1 MVLVIRLLLALVPP
15 YFHVNLA
22 HAQHDRTQNHSTA
35 HPTNQVSVTA
45 SVCEARTINYI
56 THSLPQ
62 LCLTH
67 TWVSTRHSP
76 DVTSTSSTAV
86 SIPTVD
92 TTSDAHDANSPTTAE
107 EPSSHTVSA
116 SDAEPSETT
125 FMSFED
131 WKEMMLRRT
140 GQDPQEL
147 KSRKLKPSAVK
158 ERIPPDL
165 GHFDLGEEDEI
176 SLDFDNYLQKT
187 NQDNQPVASKAE
199 DDDVAEYHP
208 EETVVYEGDAASLYR
223 SKDAGKTCKERF
235 SYSSFDAG
243 ATVLKTGPGTK
254 NAKAI
259 LVEHKDSYMLLE
271 CSRQSKYVIVELS
284 DDILIDTVV
293 LANFE
298 FFSSMVRHFR
308 VSVSDRYPV
317 KIDRW
322 RDIGTFEARNSRD
335 IQPFLVENPQI
346 WAKYVRIEFLTHY
359 GNEYYC
365 PLSLL
370 RIHGS
375 RMLDSWKDSE
385 TGREDEVHMIDE
397 DEDEGQ
403 DGVKDVEQTTAPLAE
418 VGSDERLDS
427 EPGTPVAGAPQD
439 ATRTA
444 TDNEHGPETVP
455 ERLCGVCPANWYDPD
470 TATCPSSPVIPSE
483 VILSHDSCSDLLDD
497 VPDTASTMSKLSTE
511 ADSLTTHTSSL
522 SSGSDAS
529 PPASSTI
536 SNRSSRS
543 TSEAQSATREV
554 STSAEQSS
562 AGDAASETATS
573 STSSTKTTT
582 STSSAPKQRSGS
594 GPGPSSAQPT
604 VQEGFFNA
612 ITKRLH
618 NVETNLT
625 LSLQY
630 LEEQSRHLQDAF
642 HKAEQKQLLKV
653 TNFLENLNQT
663 VFTELHG
670 MRVQYDQIWQSTVI
684 ALESQREQ
692 SERDIVALST
702 RLNLLADEVVFQKRM
717 AIVQAI
723 LLLCCLFLVIFSR
736 GVPIPYLAPLL
747 EQNHQLGPYTTSPP
761 AAPLKPYT
769 LIKNGSLRDGDFPTF
784 PEEDLPPRPPQTS
797 SRHPPSQHASISDI
811 GLGDRQAEPYHQ
823 SCLSPPSTPGAQT
836 SDHIELDS
844 MASGFDLPAPTSSTH
859 SRNGGFQ
866 HSHCR
871 KPLPA
876 LPEHPSPQS

>member
-1 MVLVIRLLLALVPP
+1 LK
-15 YFHVNLA
+15 
-22 HAQHDRTQNHSTA
+22 QG
-35 HPTNQVSVTA
+35 PT
-45 SVCEARTINYI
+45 
-56 THSLPQ
+56 
-62 LCLTH
+62 
-67 TWVSTRHSP
+67 
-76 DVTSTSSTAV
+76 
-86 SIPTVD
+86 
-92 TTSDAHDANSPTTAE
+92 
-107 EPSSHTVSA
+107 
-116 SDAEPSETT
+116 
-125 FMSFED
+125 
-131 WKEMMLRRT
+131 
-140 GQDPQEL
+140 
-147 KSRKLKPSAVK
+147 K
-158 ERIPPDL
+158 ERTPPDL

-176 SLDFDNYLQKT
+176 SLDFNDYLQKT
-187 NQDNQPVASKAE
+187 NQDNQPVSQTAD
-199 DDDVAEYHP
+199 DDDVAAYHP
-208 EETVVYEGDAASLYR
+208 EDPVVYEGDASSLSR

-317 KIDRW
+317 KMDRW

-385 TGREDEVHMIDE
+385 TGREDEVRMEDE
-397 DEDEGQ
+397 DEDE
-403 DGVKDVEQTTAPLAE
+403 DEDHNGVKEVEDFISHSAKDL
-418 VGSDERLDS
+418 SDEKLDN
-427 EPGTPVAGAPQD
+427 ERG
-439 ATRTA
+439 TA
-444 TDNEHGPETVP
+444 TASAPEEATMPAADNAHAAVP
-455 ERLCGVCPANWYDPD
+455 ALEKLCGICPANWLDLD
-470 TATCPSSPVIPSE
+470 SRICPTSPVVPLDTIWC
-483 VILSHDSCSDLLDD
+483 HDSYSKFLNDTVELTL
-497 VPDTASTMSKLSTE
+497 TASNLSANME
-511 ADSLTTHTSSL
+511 THTSHTPSL
-522 SSGSDAS
+522 LSAGSDTSLLIS
-529 PPASSTI
+529 PTSSD
-536 SNRSSRS
+536 RSSRS
-543 TSEAQSATREV
+543 ASEVQSATREV
-554 STSAEQSS
+554 SLPTEQSS
-562 AGDAASETATS
+562 AGDTASETI
-573 STSSTKTTT
+573 TTPV
-582 STSSAPKQRSGS
+582 TSSAKTFSSTLSVPKQRSGS

-630 LEEQSRHLQDAF
+630 LEEQSRHLQEAF
-642 HKAEQKQLLKV
+642 HKAEQKQLSKV

-717 AIVQAI
+717 AIIQAI

-747 EQNHQLGPYTTSPP
+747 EQNNQLGPYSTSPP
-761 AAPLKPYT
+761 TVSLKSYT
-769 LIKNGSLRDGDFPTF
+769 LPQSGSSREGELRQFL
-784 PEEDLPPRPPQTS
+784 EQDLLQPRSQSS
-797 SRHPPSQHASISDI
+797 SRHVPSQHTGISAVAP
-811 GLGDRQAEPYHQ
+811 GDSSAEPYHQ

-836 SDHIELDS
+836 SGHVDLNSIT
-844 MASGFDLPAPTSSTH
+844 AGFDPPPPTSTLH
-859 SRNGGFQ
+859 RNGDFQ
-866 HSHCR
+866 QPHCR

-876 LPEHPSPQS
+876 LPEHPSPQI

>member
-1 MVLVIRLLLALVPP
+1 MAKGLWLAQILIVLSTQVCFGI
-15 YFHVNLA
+15 
-22 HAQHDRTQNHSTA
+22 AQHDRTQNYSTP

-45 SVCEARTINYI
+45 SICEARTINYI

-62 LCLTH
+62 LCFTN
-67 TWVSTRHSP
+67 TWVSTSFTQN
-76 DVTSTSSTAV
+76 VTSAPTTPTPSAETASSDDAKTSTISDDSSTHAQGAAE
-86 SIPTVD
+86 
-92 TTSDAHDANSPTTAE
+92 SDAPEEIQDG
-107 EPSSHTVSA
+107 EPSA
-116 SDAEPSETT
+116 NT

-131 WKEMMLRRT
+131 WKEMMLRQT
-140 GQDPQEL
+140 GQDPQDL
-147 KSRKLKPSAVK
+147 KSHKANSKRPH
-158 ERIPPDL
+158 ERTPPDL
-165 GHFDLGEEDEI
+165 GHFGLGEEEEI
-176 SLDFDNYLQKT
+176 SLDFDNYLAKP
-187 NQDNQPVASKAE
+187 NSDKSASE
-199 DDDVAEYHP
+199 TDVRDSDVAEYSHGDPSVSDP
-208 EETVVYEGDAASLYR
+208 ESPPLSR

-317 KIDRW
+317 KMERW
-322 RDIGTFEARNSRD
+322 RTIGTFEARNSRD

-346 WAKYVRIEFLTHY
+346 WAKYVRLEFLTHY

-365 PLSLL
+365 PVSLF

-375 RMLDSWKDSE
+375 RMLDSWKDTEIGPDDGADDDHDHGRHETISGGEAAEEDYIPASE
-385 TGREDEVHMIDE
+385 PRDEPPTTVPESATGRETH
-397 DEDEGQ
+397 Q
-403 DGVKDVEQTTAPLAE
+403 RTTTGANQE
-418 VGSDERLDS
+418 HTYGDS
-427 EPGTPVAGAPQD
+427 PAQVCPVSPSNVLTP
-439 ATRTA
+439 TI
-444 TDNEHGPETVP
+444 
-455 ERLCGVCPANWYDPD
+455 GVCLAKPRMPSDCYNCHRNSSNTSRD
-470 TATCPSSPVIPSE
+470 PSSSLQPQFHDEQAATTPPKIHSVVSDPPTISPSTTSE
-483 VILSHDSCSDLLDD
+483 SVD
-497 VPDTASTMSKLSTE
+497 ASTPSR
-511 ADSLTTHTSSL
+511 
-522 SSGSDAS
+522 
-529 PPASSTI
+529 SSTHQ
-536 SNRSSRS
+536 RSSAINQ
-543 TSEAQSATREV
+543 TSAREGVNATTSAT
-554 STSAEQSS
+554 TN
-562 AGDAASETATS
+562 
-573 STSSTKTTT
+573 TKTTT
-582 STSSAPKQRSGS
+582 PTSPGAKQRGGSSGGS
-594 GPGPSSAQPT
+594 PPAPT

-630 LEEQSRHLQDAF
+630 LEDQSRHLQEAF

-663 VFTELHG
+663 VFSELRG
-670 MRVQYDQIWQSTVI
+670 IRMQYDQIWQSTVI

-717 AIVQAI
+717 AIVQAV

-747 EQNHQLGPYTTSPP
+747 EQNNNPALYAASPPDLSSKTYSIRRGSVTDKTSSPRPPENAHAALNHIVSARAALSRTGRAEAGAQLEPYHEGGLSPP
-761 AAPLKPYT
+761 A
-769 LIKNGSLRDGDFPTF
+769 
-784 PEEDLPPRPPQTS
+784 
-797 SRHPPSQHASISDI
+797 
-811 GLGDRQAEPYHQ
+811 
-823 SCLSPPSTPGAQT
+823 TPGPENSDSEEIGTT
-836 SDHIELDS
+836 SGLDIHDS
-844 MASGFDLPAPTSSTH
+844 LPHRVAGYQSSH
-859 SRNGGFQ
+859 S
-866 HSHCR
+866 R

-876 LPEHPSPQS
+876 LPEHPSPPS

>member
-1 MVLVIRLLLALVPP
+1 MVVVPRLLLALVAP
-15 YFHVNLA
+15 YMQAHLA
-22 HAQHDRTQNHSTA
+22 IAQHDRTQNQSTA
-35 HPTNQVSVTA
+35 YTTHQASVTA
-45 SVCEARTINYI
+45 SICEARTINHI

-62 LCLTH
+62 LCLTK
-67 TWVSTRHSP
+67 TWVR
-76 DVTSTSSTAV
+76 TSFSGNQTSMSSTAT
-86 SIPTVD
+86 PTWDQD
-92 TTSDAHDANSPTTAE
+92 TASNNETTITATATQETGSPPSTASEDIFSDGEPT
-107 EPSSHTVSA
+107 
-116 SDAEPSETT
+116 ETT

-147 KSRKLKPSAVK
+147 KSRKSNGNRAD

-165 GHFDLGEEDEI
+165 GNFGLGDEGEI
-176 SLDFDNYLQKT
+176 SLDFDNYLPKP
-187 NQDNQPVASKAE
+187 NQDNVPVSSNVD
-199 DDDVAEYHP
+199 DDDVVEYRP
-208 EETVVYEGDAASLYR
+208 EDPVTYEGDPDSLYR

-271 CSRQSKYVIVELS
+271 CSKQSKYVIVELS

-298 FFSSMVRHFR
+298 FFSSMIRHFR

-335 IQPFLVENPQI
+335 LQPFLVENPQI

-365 PLSLL
+365 PVSLL

-385 TGREDEVHMIDE
+385 TGRDDEPNEEEDQGDMMKI
-397 DEDEGQ
+397 EGEPLTPKETHIGSANKAPNVPADVPQ
-403 DGVKDVEQTTAPLAE
+403 DPVTEPS
-418 VGSDERLDS
+418 VGSH
-427 EPGTPVAGAPQD
+427 PVEFSLGD
-439 ATRTA
+439 
-444 TDNEHGPETVP
+444 
-455 ERLCGVCPANWYDPD
+455 LCGVCPSFKHHSNTSICLSGEKVTRP
-470 TATCPSSPVIPSE
+470 E
-483 VILSHDSCSDLLDD
+483 VIFSAHCAGAHLDEILKLASAKGQGFRRDQEEYTDWSHPVS
-497 VPDTASTMSKLSTE
+497 P
-511 ADSLTTHTSSL
+511 
-522 SSGSDAS
+522 GS
-529 PPASSTI
+529 PTI
-536 SNRSSRS
+536 SSEK
-543 TSEAQSATREV
+543 TSGNLSQ
-554 STSAEQSS
+554 TS
-562 AGDAASETATS
+562 DFLS
-573 STSSTKTTT
+573 STSQRADSQDQVVAGETPTDAPVNATPSTRS
-582 STSSAPKQRSGS
+582 STPTMSNSKHRGGGAS
-594 GPGPSSAQPT
+594 GPSPPPST

-630 LEEQSRHLQDAF
+630 LEDQSRHLQDAF
-642 HKAEQKQLLKV
+642 HKAEQKQLVKV

-663 VFTELHG
+663 VFSELRG
-670 MRVQYDQIWQSTVI
+670 IRVQYDQIWQSTVI

-692 SERDIVALST
+692 SERDIVALSA

-717 AIVQAI
+717 AIVQAV

-736 GVPIPYLAPLL
+736 GVPIPYIAPLL
-747 EQNHQLGPYTTSPP
+747 DHNTSSNPYPTSPTTALLKPYSLDHDGDLRDSKPRVADPLASALSVKTVFSRSISQHALASGSETGSGNTRSYDQNHLSPP
-761 AAPLKPYT
+761 A
-769 LIKNGSLRDGDFPTF
+769 
-784 PEEDLPPRPPQTS
+784 
-797 SRHPPSQHASISDI
+797 
-811 GLGDRQAEPYHQ
+811 
-823 SCLSPPSTPGAQT
+823 TPG
-836 SDHIELDS
+836 SRMLDPEGLDS
-844 MASGFDLPAPTSSTH
+844 ITPGTDLQASASSSH
-859 SRNGGFQ
+859 RAMGFQ
-866 HSHCR
+866 QSSCR

-876 LPEHPSPQS
+876 LPEHPSPQG